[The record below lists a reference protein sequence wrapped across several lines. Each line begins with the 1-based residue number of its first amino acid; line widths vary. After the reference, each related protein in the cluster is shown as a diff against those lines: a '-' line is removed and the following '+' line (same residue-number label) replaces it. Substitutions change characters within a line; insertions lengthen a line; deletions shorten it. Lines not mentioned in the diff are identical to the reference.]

1 VVVGAG
7 FVVVVR
13 RGLVVVGA
21 GFVVVVRRGLVV
33 VGAGLVVARA
43 GLVVVRAGRDVVG
56 ATLVVVVTGLVLTRA
71 GFAAVVK
78 TGLAVVGVGWPVVGV
93 TRVVLG
99 TGTVV
104 AVVVV
109 VGAGAV
115 VVVVG
120 VAVVVVLGGGT
131 VGTGA
136 PRGAPGGGGRVVTGI
151 VVTDVVSWV
160 TLAGV
165 QLTVGPPKDQSITP
179 WSPCSG
185 GLTPSITSMMSPT
198 RLKWKKASALAGPKL
213 TQPWETFSKPWSA
226 TLQGAACTYSPL
238 SEMWTSQ

>member
-7 FVVVVR
+7 LVVVVR

-21 GFVVVVRRGLVV
+21 GRVV
-33 VGAGLVVARA
+33 VGA

-56 ATLVVVVTGLVLTRA
+56 TTLVVVVTGLVVTRA
-71 GFAAVVK
+71 RFAGVVR
-78 TGLAVVGVGWPVVGV
+78 TDLVVVGVGLSVVGV
-93 TRVVLG
+93 ARVARG

-120 VAVVVVLGGGT
+120 VAVVVVLGAGT

-136 PRGAPGGGGRVVTGI
+136 PRGAPGGGGRLVTGI
-151 VVTDVVSWV
+151 VVTEVVSWV

-165 QLTVGPPKDQSITP
+165 QFTVGAPKDQSITP

-185 GLTPSITSMMSPT
+185 GLTPSITSMTSPT
-198 RLKWKKASALAGPKL
+198 RLKWKKVSALAGPKL
-213 TQPWETFSKPWSA
+213 TQPWETFSKPWSE

>member
-1 VVVGAG
+1 
-7 FVVVVR
+7 
-13 RGLVVVGA
+13 VVGA

-33 VGAGLVVARA
+33 VGAGLVV
-43 GLVVVRAGRDVVG
+43 VKAGRDVVG
-56 ATLVVVVTGLVLTRA
+56 ANLVEVVTGLVLARA
-71 GFAAVVK
+71 GFAAVVRA
-78 TGLAVVGVGWPVVGV
+78 GFAAVVGVGWPVVGV

-104 AVVVV
+104 AVVVVV

-179 WSPCSG
+179 WSPCRG
-185 GLTPSITSMMSPT
+185 GLLPSITSMMSPT

-213 TQPWETFSKPWSA
+213 TQPWETFSKPCSE